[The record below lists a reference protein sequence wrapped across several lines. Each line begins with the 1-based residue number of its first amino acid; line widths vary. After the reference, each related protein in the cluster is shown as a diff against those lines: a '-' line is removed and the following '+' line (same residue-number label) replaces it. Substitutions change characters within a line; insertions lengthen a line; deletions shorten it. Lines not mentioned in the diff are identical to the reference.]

1 MAVFGCLTKSRTLAL
16 AAIALV
22 AASGALA
29 IACEDDG
36 DGGGGGSDEAARLF
50 SPQGNQLD
58 VYDVETL
65 EGTVLIAAEQNTV
78 NGQVCLVPDG
88 DGKFL
93 LGEDTGQPEQRMGW
107 GIFSP
112 EGELLQK
119 IPEPE
124 SDDEAEQPEPYGCGF
139 SDDGLLFTTDIGSG
153 NFGAEDGKLIVFFP
167 DEYESFCILD
177 STIRTA
183 GQIGIDDDGN
193 VYLTES
199 VPPGRVQRYE
209 GPFPASAD
217 ECESVKPTK
226 SVFIEDPDLN
236 TPLGIAHSSDGHWY
250 VSSVLLPLPTIRE
263 YDENGEFVRAI
274 IVGTKSIGD
283 PIGNPS
289 GLSVAADGTLYYADL
304 GLEEKPEPQFYGPAD
319 NAGTI
324 RVITFDADGNPQP
337 PVTIGEGLNYPDSVT
352 VVK

>member
-1 MAVFGCLTKSRTLAL
+1 VFGCLTKSRTLAL
-16 AAIALV
+16 AAIALF
-22 AASGALA
+22 AAGGALA

-36 DGGGGGSDEAARLF
+36 DGNGGKDSVARLF

-58 VYDVETL
+58 VYDL
-65 EGTVLIAAEQNTV
+65 ENDQSSVLIAAEQNTV

-124 SDDEAEQPEPYGCGF
+124 TPNEPDQPEPYGCAF
-139 SDDGLLFTTDIGSG
+139 TDDGLLFTSDIGSG

-167 DEYESFCILD
+167 DDYESFCILD

-183 GQIGIDDDGN
+183 GQIGIDDDSN
-193 VYLTES
+193 VYVTES

-209 GPFPASAD
+209 GPFPESAA
-217 ECESVKPTK
+217 ECESVRPTK
-226 SVFIEDPDLN
+226 SVFIEDPELN
-236 TPLGIAHSSDGHWY
+236 TPLGIARGADGHWF

-263 YDENGEFVRAI
+263 YDENGEFVRTI
-274 IVGTKSIGD
+274 IVAEMTVGD

-319 NAGTI
+319 NAGTVRI
-324 RVITFDADGNPQP
+324 VTFDAEGNPAA
-337 PVTIGEGLNYPDSVT
+337 PVTIGDGLNYPDSVT
-352 VVK
+352 VVE